1 MRPQKPTKPTKK
13 TIANYKSS
21 MKPRKPT
28 KPTAKSIA
36 NYQMS
41 IASQKPPKRIPNSV
55 RYQGKITNKQ
65 RNHERMDKYL
75 RPREPESVYNLRGKT
90 PQQKQLP
97 TN

>member
-1 MRPQKPTKPTKK
+1 MYSEIFNTSVRPQKPPKPTKK

-65 RNHERMDKYL
+65 RTIFKLYVKIPPL
-75 RPREPESVYNLRGKT
+75 
-90 PQQKQLP
+90 
-97 TN
+97 